1 VASAEC
7 EVKNAARVLEII
19 GNPAF
24 AYLMLI
30 TIGKARKTFGVKGE
44 IKIEPM
50 TDHPERFNDLRRVY
64 LTSPHGEEKAC
75 VVTSVR
81 YMNGEPV
88 LLLEGYDTPEKA
100 RVLNGWLVQI
110 PREEAVPLPEGQYY
124 WFELIGMEVESDAG
138 EKLGTIIDIFETG
151 SNDVYVMKAGKKEI
165 YLPATRE
172 VIRQID
178 RTAKRMVI
186 HVVEGLLD

>member
-1 VASAEC
+1 
-7 EVKNAARVLEII
+7 
-19 GNPAF
+19 
-24 AYLMLI
+24 MLI

-50 TDHPERFNDLRRVY
+50 TDHPERFKDLRRVY

-75 VVTSVR
+75 VVMSVR
-81 YMNGEPV
+81 YMNGDPV
-88 LLLEGYDTPEKA
+88 LLLKGYDTPEKA
-100 RVLNGWLVQI
+100 RLLNGWLVQI

-138 EKLGTIIDIFETG
+138 EKLGTITDIFETG

-172 VIRQID
+172 VVRLID
-178 RTAKRMVI
+178 RTTKKMVI
-186 HVVEGLLD
+186 HVTEGLLD

>member
-1 VASAEC
+1 
-7 EVKNAARVLEII
+7 
-19 GNPAF
+19 
-24 AYLMLI
+24 MLI

-50 TDHPERFNDLRRVY
+50 TDHPERFKDLRRVY
-64 LTSPHGEEKAC
+64 LTSPRGEEKVCA
-75 VVTSVR
+75 VTSVR
-81 YMNGEPV
+81 YMNGDPV

-100 RVLNGWLVQI
+100 RVLNGWLVQV

-124 WFELIGMEVESDAG
+124 WFELIGMEVESEAG
-138 EKLGTIIDIFETG
+138 EKLGKIIDIFETG
-151 SNDVYVMKAGKKEI
+151 SNDVYVMKAGGKEV

-178 RTAKRMVI
+178 LTAKRMVI
-186 HVVEGLLD
+186 RVTEGLLD